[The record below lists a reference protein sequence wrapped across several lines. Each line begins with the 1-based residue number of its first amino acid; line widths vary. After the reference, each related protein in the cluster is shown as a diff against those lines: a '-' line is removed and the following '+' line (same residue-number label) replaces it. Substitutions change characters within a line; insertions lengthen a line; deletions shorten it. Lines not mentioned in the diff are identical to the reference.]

1 MYKVLTH
8 YKNNETQL
16 ETYESYRD
24 AVDSCKEECMYQETK
39 YSFVYNE
46 KGTTVYEGLGWL

>member
-8 YKNNETQL
+8 YKDNETQL
-16 ETYESYRD
+16 ETYENYRE